1 MLNDFLP
8 AIVSVAI
15 LAGAFLSRTVFP
27 MFVETRR
34 FEVPELLQPNVDPVI
49 DMEGGEEPSM
59 SPE

>member
-15 LAGAFLSRTVFP
+15 LAGAFLSRMVFRCRRI
-27 MFVETRR
+27 RR